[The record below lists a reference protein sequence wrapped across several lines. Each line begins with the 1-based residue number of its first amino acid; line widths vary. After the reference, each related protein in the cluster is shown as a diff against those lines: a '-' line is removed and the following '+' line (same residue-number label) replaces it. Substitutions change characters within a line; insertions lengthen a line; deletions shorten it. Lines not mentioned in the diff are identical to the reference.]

1 MTDNY
6 FVRTDVFE
14 GPLDLLL
21 WLIQNNNMDIYD
33 IEISKITSQYLE
45 HIEKNIFNPDS
56 SADFLSMASL
66 LLRIKSNL
74 MLPKETEEY
83 QEAVAD
89 KQELEKRLSEWK
101 KVKESRD
108 VLLEKFRGRRNFF
121 RRNEPAAVEIDKK
134 SNVTVFDLAEIFSAL
149 IIKNLHKAETIT
161 GPEIY
166 LEDVLNEV
174 QEQLKMEAP
183 LKYSHL
189 LFKNPTKLYAA
200 VLLFALLDLTSKKI
214 ITIKQQRP
222 FADISIASLKNESP
236 AAEPVEYG
244 NERIKE
250 NN

>member
-6 FVRTDVFE
+6 FVKIDVFE

-45 HIEKNIFNPDS
+45 YIEKNVYGVDL
-56 SADFLSMASL
+56 SAEFLSMASL

-89 KQELEKRLSEWK
+89 KQALAEKLTEWK

-108 VLLEKFRGRRNFF
+108 VLLEKFRQRRNFF
-121 RRNEPAAVEIDKK
+121 RRNEPATVEIDKK
-134 SNVTVFDLAEIFSAL
+134 SNVTVFDLADIFSGL
-149 IIKNLHKAETIT
+149 TIKNLHGAETIT

-166 LEDVLNEV
+166 LEDVRNYI
-174 QEQLKMEAP
+174 QEKLETGNT
-183 LKYSHL
+183 LKYSQL
-189 LFKNPTKLYAA
+189 LLKNPTRLYAA
-200 VLLFALLDLTSKKI
+200 VLLFALLELTFKKI
-214 ITIKQQRP
+214 ITIKQHRQ
-222 FADISIASLKNESP
+222 FSDISISP
-236 AAEPVEYG
+236 VKKGLMPEPADIQKEYG
-244 NERIKE
+244 NA
-250 NN
+250 